1 MVPSSIISRR
11 ERDKFRKKNSR
22 INQHR
27 AIVVCKCAITSIFRC
42 DPFFFFFF
50 LSFRHSRLS
59 LLQRILS
66 SVSLATNTT
75 NFVNDSSI
83 ESYTLQGWIN
93 HCGQIVFNRTTS
105 DTLSHCFLLRKFES
119 SRMQE
124 SLFSTEEISGADSL
138 KGERGI
144 LGKNA
149 RHVWLGNLREVKRS
163 VTSVT
168 AGKDGIPAG

>member
-1 MVPSSIISRR
+1 
-11 ERDKFRKKNSR
+11 
-22 INQHR
+22 
-27 AIVVCKCAITSIFRC
+27 
-42 DPFFFFFF
+42 
-50 LSFRHSRLS
+50 
-59 LLQRILS
+59 
-66 SVSLATNTT
+66 
-75 NFVNDSSI
+75 
-83 ESYTLQGWIN
+83 
-93 HCGQIVFNRTTS
+93 
-105 DTLSHCFLLRKFES
+105 
-119 SRMQE
+119 MQE